1 MPLLVKE
8 RKHTIFLEISN
19 SNGSIKINSE
29 YSTKRHAMY
38 GLNDRKTLFLW
49 QINSVNDGV
58 SATGGIM
65 VVEDDKA
72 SSMSESGKRMSG

>member
-1 MPLLVKE
+1 
-8 RKHTIFLEISN
+8 
-19 SNGSIKINSE
+19 
-29 YSTKRHAMY
+29 MY

-49 QINSVNDGV
+49 QINSANGGV

-72 SSMSESGKRMSG
+72 SSMLESDKRMTG